1 MNRINVTILAL
12 ALGAAACGGDDDA
25 TNNANTNNN
34 TTNNNTGNN
43 NTGNN
48 NTGNNNAGQ
57 IPARPTLGT
66 QIDRSGRP
74 GITTALVSP
83 LADDTAKGADRD
95 AYNAAGPGEWASYA
109 DGIAASLAVYD
120 SLDTVCGNQVLAG
133 ADAEAGRYGTLAGA
147 LADDRLYV
155 DTSKSSCGQYLAVE
169 LNATGV
175 IPNDDCGGRTP
186 NYDVIDTTYS
196 ALAIG
201 APTGVGDGV
210 DADDGTHSDTAFPFL
225 AAP

>member
-1 MNRINVTILAL
+1 MNRIRLTLLAL
-12 ALGAAACGGDDDA
+12 TVGAAACGGDDD
-25 TNNANTNNN
+25 TNNN
-34 TTNNNTGNN
+34 TNNTNNL
-43 NTGNN
+43 
-48 NTGNNNAGQ
+48 Q
-57 IPARPTLGT
+57 IPSRPALGT
-66 QIDRSGRP
+66 QIDRNGRP
-74 GITTALVSP
+74 GITTALISP
-83 LADDTAKGADRD
+83 LAEDTPRGMDRD
-95 AYNAAGPGEWASYA
+95 AYNAAGRSEWSSYA
-109 DGIAASLAVYD
+109 AGIAASLAVYD

-133 ADAEAGRYGTLAGA
+133 PDAVAGRYDTLAGA

-175 IPNDDCGGRTP
+175 IPNDDCGGRALD
-186 NYDVIDTTYS
+186 YDVIDTTYS

-210 DADDGTHSDTAFPFL
+210 DADDGSHSNTAFPFL